1 MKNPHHSLM
10 HFSFIYSPWSCTQ
23 GYLGFLL
30 LPLIF
35 VFYNSLNISWC
46 VFIKGVFGMNNQCVK
61 RKRKNVINCSYL
73 SQTSYV
79 FKSLLNLNISNTIL
93 KGSDCDRIRSTNFKI
108 YRKTF
113 CSLWYNLII
122 EADLMLLWCLWWF
135 DLIFMIFNLLTTI
148 IIKDYNFHYS
158 QLF

>member
-113 CSLWYNLII
+113 CSLWYNLKI